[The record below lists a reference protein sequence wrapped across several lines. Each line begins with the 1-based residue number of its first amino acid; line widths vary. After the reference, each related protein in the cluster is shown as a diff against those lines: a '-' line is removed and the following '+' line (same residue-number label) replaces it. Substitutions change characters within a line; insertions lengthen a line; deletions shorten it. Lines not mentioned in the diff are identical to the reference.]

1 MNKIKKNKEM
11 EVIRNSVI
19 EECAKELGKAI
30 DALNKVMIRERRL
43 VQEDTLWVFEVEKEI
58 RQSFMLFSKTKQTKN
73 KEICTNVRD
82 TRGFR

>member
-19 EECAKELGKAI
+19 EECAKELEKAI

-58 RQSFMLFSKTKQTKN
+58 RQSCINILRRLKTNENTS
-73 KEICTNVRD
+73 I
-82 TRGFR
+82 

>member
-19 EECAKELGKAI
+19 EECAKELEKAI

-58 RQSFMLFSKTKQTKN
+58 RQSCINILRRLKTENEK
-73 KEICTNVRD
+73 
-82 TRGFR
+82 

>member
-58 RQSFMLFSKTKQTKN
+58 RQSCINILRRLKTENEK
-73 KEICTNVRD
+73 
-82 TRGFR
+82 